1 MLERSPGR
9 DGLCKN
15 SNMSVLNIKR
25 YHSIMGA
32 FTRIPVA
39 AVKLKTQGLV
49 QLITVVFLVAV
60 LASGALLTASTT
72 PVTSRH
78 GMVVA
83 AEPLATAVGLQVLR
97 DGGSAVD
104 AAVATAL
111 ALAVTYPQAGNL
123 GGGGFIIFRP
133 TVGSSVAYDFRE
145 TAPAAS
151 SPSMFLVDGV
161 YDRDRHHNSHI
172 AVGVPGTVAGLY
184 LAWSDHGRLPWQRLV
199 APAIG
204 LARNGFLVSHDFA
217 ASLAAVLPQM
227 VPYEASVQQFSDG
240 GEPYQAGDRFVQ
252 EELAS
257 TLERIATEGP
267 AGFYSGRTAQLIE
280 AEMLAN
286 GGLIT
291 QSDLGNYRPHRST
304 PVRTSY
310 RGYEIISMPPIS
322 SGGTA
327 LVQMLNI
334 LEGYGLAEF
343 GFGSAQ
349 TVHVMTEAMRRAFA
363 DRARYLGDPR
373 FNPMMPISRLVSK
386 SYAEELRATIQL
398 GRASSSSPLSF
409 EWPTEGTET
418 THLSVVDAERQA
430 VSLTYTLEQLY
441 GSKIVV
447 PGAGFLLNNEM
458 GDFNPAPNMTDV
470 EGRIGTDPNLASPG
484 KRMLSSMTPTIV
496 EKNGELFMV
505 TGSPG
510 GRTIINTVLQ
520 TIVNV
525 IDFGMNI
532 QEAVDAPR
540 FHHQWLPDRISYERY
555 GLSPDTLTLLESK
568 GHRFVAVD
576 RQGAVQAIRY
586 DASTDILEG
595 APDRRRAGSTA
606 LGY

>member
-1 MLERSPGR
+1 
-9 DGLCKN
+9 
-15 SNMSVLNIKR
+15 
-25 YHSIMGA
+25 MGA
-32 FTRIPVA
+32 IARIPAVA
-39 AVKLKTQGLV
+39 IEVKTRGLR
-49 QLITVVFLVAV
+49 QLIALVLIVAV
-60 LASGALLTASTT
+60 VAGGGMLTASTQ

-97 DGGSAVD
+97 DGGSAID

-111 ALAVTYPQAGNL
+111 AMAVTYPQAGNL

-133 TVGSSVAYDFRE
+133 TTGSSVAYDFRE

-161 YDRDRHHNSHI
+161 YDRDRHHNSHV

-184 LAWSDHGRLPWQRLV
+184 LAWSEHGRLPWQRLV
-199 APAIG
+199 APAVE
-204 LARNGFLVSHDFA
+204 LARNGFIVSHDLA
-217 ASLAAVLPQM
+217 ASLAAVLPRM
-227 VPYEASVQQFSDG
+227 ARYDASVQQFSNG
-240 GEPYQAGDRFVQ
+240 GEPYQAGDRLVQ
-252 EELAS
+252 EALAS
-257 TLERIATEGP
+257 TLERIAIEGP
-267 AGFYSGRTAQLIE
+267 EGFYRGRTAELIA
-280 AEMLAN
+280 AEMGAN
-286 GGLIT
+286 GGFIT
-291 QSDLGNYRPHRST
+291 QSDLANYRPHRST
-304 PVRTSY
+304 PIRTSY
-310 RGYEIISMPPIS
+310 RGYEVISMPPIS

-327 LVQMLNI
+327 LAQMLNI
-334 LEGYGLAEF
+334 LEGYSLAEF

-363 DRARYLGDPR
+363 DRARYLGDPG
-373 FNPMMPISRLVSK
+373 FNPTMPISRLVSK
-386 SYAEELRATIQL
+386 AYAEELRATIQL
-398 GRASSSSPLSF
+398 GRASNSSPVSF

-418 THLSVVDAERQA
+418 THLSVVDADRQA

-458 GDFNPAPNMTDV
+458 GDFNPAPDMTDAQ
-470 EGRIGTDPNLASPG
+470 GRIGTEPNLAEPG
-484 KRMLSSMTPTIV
+484 KRMLSSMAPTVV
-496 EKNGELFMV
+496 EKDGDLFMV

-540 FHHQWLPDRISYERY
+540 FHHLWLPDRMSYERH
-555 GLSPDTLTLLESK
+555 GLSPDTLALLESK
-568 GHRFVAVD
+568 GHRLVAVD
-576 RQGAVQAIRY
+576 RQGAAQAIRY
-586 DASTDILEG
+586 DASADVLEG

>member
-1 MLERSPGR
+1 MF
-9 DGLCKN
+9 
-15 SNMSVLNIKR
+15 VLDFKR
-25 YHSIMGA
+25 YDSTMGTIA
-32 FTRIPVA
+32 RIPAETVN
-39 AVKLKTQGLV
+39 LKTRRPA
-49 QLITVVFLVAV
+49 QLTLLALIVAV
-60 LASGALLTASTT
+60 TACGELLTASTK

-97 DGGSAVD
+97 DGGAAID
-104 AAVATAL
+104 AAVATAF

-123 GGGGFIIFRP
+123 GGGGFIIVRS
-133 TVGSSVAYDFRE
+133 TEGSSVAYDFRE

-151 SPSMFLVDGV
+151 SPSMFLVEGV
-161 YDRDRHHNSHI
+161 YDGDRHHNSHI
-172 AVGVPGTVAGLY
+172 AVGVPGTVSGLY

-199 APAIG
+199 APAID
-204 LARNGFLVSHDFA
+204 LARNGFIMSHDLA
-217 ASLAAVLPQM
+217 ASLSAVLPQM
-227 VPYEASVQQFSDG
+227 APYEASLQQFSDG

-267 AGFYSGRTAQLIE
+267 AGFYSGRTAQLIA

-291 QSDLGNYRPHRST
+291 QSDLLNYRPHRST
-304 PVRTSY
+304 PIRTSY

-373 FNPMMPISRLVSK
+373 FNPTMPISRLVSK
-386 SYAEELRATIQL
+386 PYAEELRATIQL
-398 GRASSSSPLSF
+398 GRASDSSPLSF

-458 GDFNPAPNMTDV
+458 GDFNPAPDMTDI
-470 EGRIGTDPNLASPG
+470 EGRIGTEPNLARPE
-484 KRMLSSMTPTIV
+484 KRMLSSMTPTVV
-496 EKNGELFMV
+496 EKDGDLFMV

-520 TIVNV
+520 TIINV

-540 FHHQWLPDRISYERY
+540 FHHQWLPDRISYERH

-568 GHRFVAVD
+568 GHRLVALD
-576 RQGAVQAIRY
+576 RQGAAQAIRY
-586 DASTDILEG
+586 DVSADLLEG

>member
-1 MLERSPGR
+1 
-9 DGLCKN
+9 
-15 SNMSVLNIKR
+15 
-25 YHSIMGA
+25 MG
-32 FTRIPVA
+32 TIVRILAVA
-39 AVKLKTQGLV
+39 INLKTRSLT
-49 QLITVVFLVAV
+49 QLITLVLIVAV
-60 LASGALLTASTT
+60 LASGEMLTASTK

-97 DGGSAVD
+97 DGGAAID
-104 AAVATAL
+104 AAVATAF
-111 ALAVTYPQAGNL
+111 AMAVTYPQAGNL

-133 TVGSSVAYDFRE
+133 AAGSSVAYDFRE

-151 SPSMFLVDGV
+151 SPSMFLVGGV
-161 YDRDRHHNSHI
+161 YDGDRHHNSHI

-199 APAIG
+199 APAID

-227 VPYEASVQQFSDG
+227 APYEASLQQFSDD

-252 EELAS
+252 EELAN

-267 AGFYSGRTAQLIE
+267 AGFYGGRTAQLIA

-286 GGLIT
+286 DGLIT
-291 QSDLGNYRPHRST
+291 RNDLSNYRPHRST
-304 PVRTSY
+304 PVRTNY
-310 RGYEIISMPPIS
+310 RGYEILSMPPIS

-334 LEGYGLAEF
+334 LEGYGLADF

-349 TVHVMTEAMRRAFA
+349 TVHIMTEAMRRAFA

-373 FNPMMPISRLVSK
+373 FNPTMPISRLVSK
-386 SYAEELRATIQL
+386 PYAEQLRATIQL
-398 GRASSSSPLSF
+398 GRASNSSPVSF
-409 EWPTEGTET
+409 EWSAEGTET

-458 GDFNPAPNMTDV
+458 GDFNPAPDMTDV
-470 EGRIGTDPNLASPG
+470 AGRIGTEPNLARPG
-484 KRMLSSMTPTIV
+484 KRMLSSMTPTVV
-496 EKNGELFMV
+496 EKDGDLFMV

-525 IDFGMNI
+525 IDFNMNI

-540 FHHQWLPDRISYERY
+540 FHHQWLPDRISYERH
-555 GLSPDTLTLLESK
+555 GLSPDTLMLLESK
-568 GHRFVAVD
+568 GHRLVALE
-576 RQGAVQAIRY
+576 RQGAAQAIRY
-586 DASTDILEG
+586 DASADVLEG

>member
-1 MLERSPGR
+1 MF
-9 DGLCKN
+9 
-15 SNMSVLNIKR
+15 VLDFKR
-25 YHSIMGA
+25 YDSAMGTIA
-32 FTRIPVA
+32 RIPA
-39 AVKLKTQGLV
+39 AAINLETRSLT
-49 QLITVVFLVAV
+49 QLIPLVFIVAV
-60 LASGALLTASTT
+60 IAGGELLTASTE

-97 DGGSAVD
+97 DGGAAID
-104 AAVATAL
+104 AAVATAF
-111 ALAVTYPQAGNL
+111 AMAVTYPQAGNL

-133 TVGSSVAYDFRE
+133 TAGSSVAYDFRE

-161 YDRDRHHNSHI
+161 YDGDRHHNSHI

-199 APAIG
+199 APAID
-204 LARNGFLVSHDFA
+204 LARNGFIVSYDFA

-227 VPYEASVQQFSDG
+227 APYEASLQQFSNG
-240 GEPYQAGDRFVQ
+240 GELYQAGDPFVQ

-257 TLERIATEGP
+257 TLERIGTQGS

-291 QSDLGNYRPHRST
+291 QSDLANYRPYRST

-334 LEGYGLAEF
+334 LEGYGLVEF

-349 TVHVMTEAMRRAFA
+349 TVHVMAEAMRRAFA

-373 FNPMMPISRLVSK
+373 FNPTMPISRLVSK
-386 SYAEELRATIQL
+386 PYAEQLRATIQL
-398 GRASSSSPLSF
+398 GRASNSSPVSF

-458 GDFNPAPNMTDV
+458 GDFNPAPDMTDV
-470 EGRIGTDPNLASPG
+470 EGRIGTEPNLARPG
-484 KRMLSSMTPTIV
+484 KRMLSSMTPTVV
-496 EKNGELFMV
+496 EKDDDLFMV

-510 GRTIINTVLQ
+510 GRTIINTVMQ

-540 FHHQWLPDRISYERY
+540 FHHQWLPDRISYERH
-555 GLSPDTLTLLESK
+555 GLSPDTIALLESK
-568 GHRFVAVD
+568 GHRLVAFD
-576 RQGAVQAIRY
+576 RQGAAQAIRY
-586 DASTDILEG
+586 DASADVLEG

>member
-1 MLERSPGR
+1 MAVNLRMR
-9 DGLCKN
+9 DL
-15 SNMSVLNIKR
+15 I
-25 YHSIMGA
+25 
-32 FTRIPVA
+32 
-39 AVKLKTQGLV
+39 
-49 QLITVVFLVAV
+49 QLIPLVLLVVV
-60 LASGALLTASTT
+60 LGSGEILTASTK
-72 PVTSRH
+72 PVTARH

-97 DGGSAVD
+97 DGGSAMD
-104 AAVATAL
+104 AAVATAF

-123 GGGGFIIFRP
+123 GGGGFIIFRGAA
-133 TVGSSVAYDFRE
+133 GSSVAYDFRE
-145 TAPAAS
+145 IAPSAA

-161 YDRDRHHNSHI
+161 YDVDRHHNSHI

-184 LAWSDHGRLPWQRLV
+184 LAWTDHGRLPWQRLV
-199 APAIG
+199 APAIE
-204 LARNGFLVSHDFA
+204 LARNGFVVSHDLA

-227 VPYEASVQQFSDG
+227 ARYDASVDQFSNG
-240 GEPYQAGDRFVQ
+240 GELYQAGDRFVQ

-257 TLERIATEGP
+257 TLERIGNEGP
-267 AGFYSGRTAQLIE
+267 AGFYNGRTAELIV

-291 QSDLGNYRPHRST
+291 QRDLANYQPLRRAPI
-304 PVRTSY
+304 RTSY
-310 RGYEIISMPPIS
+310 RGYEILSMPPIS

-327 LVQMLNI
+327 LIQMLNT
-334 LEGYGLAEF
+334 LEGYNLDEF

-349 TVHVMTEAMRRAFA
+349 TVHVMVEAMRRAFA

-373 FNPMMPISRLVSK
+373 FNPTMPISRLVSK
-386 SYAEELRATIQL
+386 PYAEQLRATIQL
-398 GRASSSSPLSF
+398 GRASRSSPASF
-409 EWPTEGTET
+409 DWPAEGSET
-418 THLSVVDAERQA
+418 THLSIVDAERQA

-458 GDFNPAPNMTDV
+458 GDFNPVPDMTDV
-470 EGRIGTDPNLASPG
+470 EGRIGTEPNLARPG
-484 KRMLSSMTPTIV
+484 KRMLSSMTPTVI
-496 EKNGELFMV
+496 EKDGDLFMV

-540 FHHQWLPDRISYERY
+540 FHHQWLPDRISYERH

-568 GHRFVAVD
+568 GHRVVTVD

-586 DASTDILEG
+586 DASADVLEG

-606 LGY
+606 RGY

>member
-1 MLERSPGR
+1 MGTVATNSVEAVSVNTR
-9 DGLCKN
+9 GL
-15 SNMSVLNIKR
+15 KR
-25 YHSIMGA
+25 
-32 FTRIPVA
+32 
-39 AVKLKTQGLV
+39 LKTLV
-49 QLITVVFLVAV
+49 LIVAV
-60 LASGALLTASTT
+60 IAWSDIPTASTK
-72 PVTSRH
+72 PIKSRH

-83 AEPLATAVGLQVLR
+83 AEPLATAAGLQVLR
-97 DGGSAVD
+97 DGGSAID
-104 AAVATAL
+104 AAVATAF
-111 ALAVTYPQAGNL
+111 AMAVTYPQAGNL
-123 GGGGFIIFRP
+123 GGGGFIVFRS
-133 TVGSSVAYDFRE
+133 TAGTSVAYDFRE

-151 SPSMFLVDGV
+151 SPSMFLVDGL
-161 YDRDRHHNSHI
+161 YDSARHHNSHI

-184 LAWSDHGRLPWQRLV
+184 LAWSDHGRLPWQRLLD
-199 APAIG
+199 PAID
-204 LARNGFLVSHDFA
+204 LARNGFIVSHDFA
-217 ASLAAVLPQM
+217 VSLAAVLPKM
-227 VPYEASVQQFSDG
+227 VQFEASFQQFSNG
-240 GEPYQAGDRFVQ
+240 GEPYQAGERFRQ

-257 TLERIATEGP
+257 TLERIGIEGP
-267 AGFYSGRTAQLIE
+267 SGFYSGRTAQLIE

-291 QSDLGNYRPHRST
+291 RSDLANYRPHRST
-304 PVRTSY
+304 PVRTTY
-310 RGYEIISMPPIS
+310 RGHEIISMPPIS
-322 SGGTA
+322 SGGIA

-349 TVHVMTEAMRRAFA
+349 TVHLMVEAMRRAFA
-363 DRARYLGDPR
+363 DRARYLGDPK
-373 FNPMMPISRLVSK
+373 FNPSMPISLLASK
-386 SYAEELRATIQL
+386 SYAERLRATIQL
-398 GRASSSSPLSF
+398 DRASISSPVSF
-409 EWPTEGTET
+409 EWPTEGNET
-418 THLSVVDAERQA
+418 THLSVVDSDRQA

-458 GDFNPAPNMTDV
+458 GDFNPGPDMTDTD
-470 EGRIGTDPNLASPG
+470 GRIGTEPNLARPG

-496 EKNGELFMV
+496 EKDGNLFMV

-540 FHHQWLPDRISYERY
+540 FHHQWLPDRIRHERH
-555 GLSPDTLTLLESK
+555 GLSPDTIALLESQ
-568 GHRFVAVD
+568 GHRFQTVD
-576 RQGAVQAIRY
+576 SQGAAQVIRY
-586 DASTDILEG
+586 DVAADVLEG

>member
-1 MLERSPGR
+1 MG
-9 DGLCKN
+9 
-15 SNMSVLNIKR
+15 
-25 YHSIMGA
+25 SIA
-32 FTRIPVA
+32 SAPVGSIR
-39 AVKLKTQGLV
+39 LKTRGLSRLRTLV
-49 QLITVVFLVAV
+49 LLVAV
-60 LASGALLTASTT
+60 IAGGDIPTASTK
-72 PVTSRH
+72 PVKSRH

-97 DGGSAVD
+97 DGGSAID
-104 AAVATAL
+104 AAVATAF
-111 ALAVTYPQAGNL
+111 AMAVTYPQAGNL
-123 GGGGFIIFRP
+123 GGGGFIVFRP
-133 TVGSSVAYDFRE
+133 TAGSPVAYDFRE

-161 YDRDRHHNSHI
+161 YDSARHHNSHI

-184 LAWSDHGRLPWQRLV
+184 LAWSDHGRLPWQRLLD
-199 APAIG
+199 PAID
-204 LARNGFLVSHDFA
+204 LARSGFIVSHDFA
-217 ASLAAVLPQM
+217 DSLAAVLPKM
-227 VPYEASVQQFSDG
+227 VRYEASLQQFSNG
-240 GEPYQAGDRFVQ
+240 GEPYQAGERFHQ
-252 EELAS
+252 GDLAS
-257 TLERIATEGP
+257 TLERIGIEGP
-267 AGFYSGRTAQLIE
+267 SGFYSGRTAQLIE
-280 AEMLAN
+280 ADMLAN

-291 QSDLGNYRPHRST
+291 HSDLANYRPHRST
-304 PVRTSY
+304 PVRTTY

-349 TVHVMTEAMRRAFA
+349 TVHLMVEAMRRAFA
-363 DRARYLGDPR
+363 DRARYLGDPN
-373 FNPMMPISRLVSK
+373 FNPSMPMSRLVSK
-386 SYAEELRATIQL
+386 SYAEQLRATIQL
-398 GRASSSSPLSF
+398 DRASNSSPVSF

-418 THLSVVDAERQA
+418 THLSVVDADRQA

-441 GSKIVV
+441 GAKIVV

-458 GDFNPAPNMTDV
+458 GDFNPGPEMTDTD
-470 EGRIGTDPNLASPG
+470 GRIGTEPNLARPG

-496 EKNGELFMV
+496 EKSGNLFMV

-525 IDFGMNI
+525 IDFDMNI

-540 FHHQWLPDRISYERY
+540 FHHQWLPDRISHERH
-555 GLSPDTLTLLESK
+555 GLSPDTIALLESQ
-568 GHRFVAVD
+568 GHRLQTVD
-576 RQGAVQAIRY
+576 SQGAAQVIRY
-586 DASTDILEG
+586 DVTADVLEG

>member
-1 MLERSPGR
+1 
-9 DGLCKN
+9 
-15 SNMSVLNIKR
+15 
-25 YHSIMGA
+25 MGTLA
-32 FTRIPVA
+32 RIPA
-39 AVKLKTQGLV
+39 AAIKLKMRGLTQLV
-49 QLITVVFLVAV
+49 ALVLIVAV
-60 LASGALLTASTT
+60 LASGEMLTASTQ

-97 DGGSAVD
+97 DGGGAID
-104 AAVATAL
+104 AAIAA
-111 ALAVTYPQAGNL
+111 AFAMAVTYPQAGNL
-123 GGGGFIIFRP
+123 GGGGFIVFRP

-161 YDRDRHHNSHI
+161 YDGERHHNSHI

-199 APAIG
+199 APAID
-204 LARNGFLVSHDFA
+204 LARNGFIVSQDFA
-217 ASLAAVLPQM
+217 ASLASVLPQM
-227 VPYEASVQQFSDG
+227 APYEASLQQFSNG
-240 GEPYQAGDRFVQ
+240 GEPYHAGDRFVQ

-267 AGFYSGRTAQLIE
+267 AGFYSGRTAQLIA

-291 QSDLGNYRPHRST
+291 QSDLANYRPYRST

-349 TVHVMTEAMRRAFA
+349 TVHVMAEAMRRAFA

-373 FNPMMPISRLVSK
+373 FNPTMPISRLVSK
-386 SYAEELRATIQL
+386 PYAEQLRATIQQ
-398 GRASSSSPLSF
+398 GRASKSSPVSF

-447 PGAGFLLNNEM
+447 PDAGFLLNNEM
-458 GDFNPAPNMTDV
+458 GDFNPAPHMTDA
-470 EGRIGTDPNLASPG
+470 EGRIGTEPNLARPE
-484 KRMLSSMTPTIV
+484 KRMLSSMTPTVV
-496 EKNGELFMV
+496 EKDGDLFMV

-540 FHHQWLPDRISYERY
+540 FHHQWLPDRIRYERH
-555 GLSPDTLTLLESK
+555 GLSPDTIALLESK
-568 GHRFVAVD
+568 GHRLVALN
-576 RQGAVQAIRY
+576 RQGAAQAIRY
-586 DASTDILEG
+586 DASADVLEG

>member
-1 MLERSPGR
+1 MF
-9 DGLCKN
+9 
-15 SNMSVLNIKR
+15 VLDVKR
-25 YHSIMGA
+25 YDLVMGMIV
-32 FTRIPVA
+32 RIPA
-39 AVKLKTQGLV
+39 AVLKLKTRRLTQMIALV
-49 QLITVVFLVAV
+49 LIVSM
-60 LASGALLTASTT
+60 LASGEMLAASTR

-97 DGGSAVD
+97 DGGSAID
-104 AAVATAL
+104 AAVATAF
-111 ALAVTYPQAGNL
+111 ALAVTYPRAGNL
-123 GGGGFIIFRP
+123 GGGGFIILRP
-133 TVGSSVAYDFRE
+133 TAGSSVAYDFRE

-151 SPSMFLVDGV
+151 SPSMFLVNGMYDG
-161 YDRDRHHNSHI
+161 DRHRNSHI

-199 APAIG
+199 APAID
-204 LARNGFLVSHDFA
+204 LARNGFFVSHDLA
-217 ASLAAVLPQM
+217 ASLASVLPQM
-227 VPYEASVQQFSDG
+227 GSYEASLQQFSDG
-240 GEPYQAGDRFVQ
+240 GEPYQAGDHFVQ
-252 EELAS
+252 KELAS
-257 TLERIATEGP
+257 TLERIAIEGP
-267 AGFYSGRTAQLIE
+267 AGFYSGRTAQLIA

-291 QSDLGNYRPHRST
+291 QSDLSNYRPHRST

-310 RGYEIISMPPIS
+310 RGHEIISMPPVS

-386 SYAEELRATIQL
+386 PYAEELRATIQL
-398 GRASSSSPLSF
+398 GRASHSSPASF
-409 EWPTEGTET
+409 EWPAEGTET

-458 GDFNPAPNMTDV
+458 GDFNPAPDRTDT
-470 EGRIGTDPNLASPG
+470 EGRIGTEPNLARPG
-484 KRMLSSMTPTIV
+484 QRMLSSMTPTIV
-496 EKNGELFMV
+496 EKDGDLFMV

-532 QEAVDAPR
+532 QEAIDAPR
-540 FHHQWLPDRISYERY
+540 FHHQWLPDRISYERH
-555 GLSPDTLTLLESK
+555 GLSPDTVTLLESK
-568 GHRFVAVD
+568 GHRLVALD
-576 RQGAVQAIRY
+576 RQGAAQAIRY
-586 DASTDILEG
+586 DASADLLEG

>member
-1 MLERSPGR
+1 
-9 DGLCKN
+9 
-15 SNMSVLNIKR
+15 
-25 YHSIMGA
+25 MG
-32 FTRIPVA
+32 TIVRILAVA
-39 AVKLKTQGLV
+39 INLKTRSLT
-49 QLITVVFLVAV
+49 QLITLVLIVAV
-60 LASGALLTASTT
+60 LASGEMLTASAK

-97 DGGSAVD
+97 DGGAAID
-104 AAVATAL
+104 AAVATAF
-111 ALAVTYPQAGNL
+111 AMAVTYPQAGNL

-133 TVGSSVAYDFRE
+133 TAGSAVAYDFRE

-151 SPSMFLVDGV
+151 SPSMFLVGGV
-161 YDRDRHHNSHI
+161 YDGDRHHNSHI

-199 APAIG
+199 APAID

-227 VPYEASVQQFSDG
+227 APYEASLQQFSDD

-252 EELAS
+252 EELAN

-267 AGFYSGRTAQLIE
+267 AGFYGGRTAQLIA

-286 GGLIT
+286 DGLIT
-291 QSDLGNYRPHRST
+291 RNDLSNYRPHRST
-304 PVRTSY
+304 PVRTNY
-310 RGYEIISMPPIS
+310 RGYEILSMPPIS

-334 LEGYGLAEF
+334 LEGYGLADF

-349 TVHVMTEAMRRAFA
+349 TVHIMTEAMRRAFA

-373 FNPMMPISRLVSK
+373 FNPTMPISRLVSK
-386 SYAEELRATIQL
+386 PYAEQLRATIQL
-398 GRASSSSPLSF
+398 GRASNSSPVSF

-458 GDFNPAPNMTDV
+458 GDFNPAPDMTDV
-470 EGRIGTDPNLASPG
+470 AGRIGTEPNLARPG
-484 KRMLSSMTPTIV
+484 KRMLSSMTPTVV
-496 EKNGELFMV
+496 EKDGDLFMV

-525 IDFGMNI
+525 IDFNMNI

-540 FHHQWLPDRISYERY
+540 FHHQWLPDRISYERH
-555 GLSPDTLTLLESK
+555 GLSPDTLMLLESK
-568 GHRFVAVD
+568 GHRLVALE
-576 RQGAVQAIRY
+576 RQGAAQAIRY
-586 DASTDILEG
+586 DASADVLEG

>member
-1 MLERSPGR
+1 
-9 DGLCKN
+9 
-15 SNMSVLNIKR
+15 
-25 YHSIMGA
+25 MG
-32 FTRIPVA
+32 TIVRILAVA
-39 AVKLKTQGLV
+39 INLKTRGLT
-49 QLITVVFLVAV
+49 QLITLALIVAV
-60 LASGALLTASTT
+60 LASGEMLTASAK

-97 DGGSAVD
+97 DGGAAID
-104 AAVATAL
+104 AAVATAF
-111 ALAVTYPQAGNL
+111 AMAVTYPQAGNL

-133 TVGSSVAYDFRE
+133 AAGSSVAYDFRE

-151 SPSMFLVDGV
+151 SPSMFLVGGV
-161 YDRDRHHNSHI
+161 YDGDRHHNSHI

-199 APAIG
+199 APAID

-227 VPYEASVQQFSDG
+227 APYEASLQQFSDD

-267 AGFYSGRTAQLIE
+267 AGFYGGRTAQLIA

-291 QSDLGNYRPHRST
+291 RNDLSNYRPHRST
-304 PVRTSY
+304 PVRTNY
-310 RGYEIISMPPIS
+310 RGYEILSMPPIS

-334 LEGYGLAEF
+334 LEGYGLADF

-349 TVHVMTEAMRRAFA
+349 TVHIMTEAMRRAFA

-373 FNPMMPISRLVSK
+373 FNPTMPISRLVSK
-386 SYAEELRATIQL
+386 PYADQLRATIQL
-398 GRASSSSPLSF
+398 GRASNSSPVSF

-458 GDFNPAPNMTDV
+458 GDFNPAPDMTDV
-470 EGRIGTDPNLASPG
+470 AGRIGTEPNLARPG
-484 KRMLSSMTPTIV
+484 KRMLSSMTPTVV
-496 EKNGELFMV
+496 EKDGDLFMV

-525 IDFGMNI
+525 IDFNMNI

-540 FHHQWLPDRISYERY
+540 FHHQWLPDRISYERH
-555 GLSPDTLTLLESK
+555 GLSPDTLMLLESK
-568 GHRFVAVD
+568 GHRLVALE
-576 RQGAVQAIRY
+576 RQGAAQAIRY
-586 DASTDILEG
+586 DASADVLEG